1 MSQTIGK
8 KLPIGV
14 QDFTILRTEGFVYV
28 DKTELLHRLI
38 TQNRVYFLSRPRRFG
53 KSLLISTL
61 EAIFQGKKELFKDLW
76 IEKSGY
82 DWKPHPVIRI
92 DMSETVR
99 TSPELLAES
108 LIKLLKRIAST
119 HQLELGNSLSPGDA
133 FSMLITLL
141 AERGHK
147 VVVLIDEYD
156 KPIIDNI
163 SNPELALKMRDI
175 LRPFYG
181 ILKAQ
186 DGNLRFILLT
196 GVTKFSKASVFS
208 ELNNL
213 QDLTLTDQY
222 SHLLGYTQT
231 ELETVFADRI
241 AQLAEKYKHT
251 ITEEL
256 DNIKQWYNG
265 YHFSAE
271 GVSVYNPFS
280 TLLLLEQK
288 TYANHWFATATPKF
302 LIDLLETRRYA
313 PEKIEGAEIDFDG
326 FGSYDIERL
335 ELLPL
340 LYQTGYL
347 TIKSYD
353 PRFRTYLLGYPNLEV
368 EQSFKE
374 AVLNRLAEIP
384 PEQRTHLTLSLT
396 RALEKPDYD
405 QFFEVLKTFFASL
418 PYELHQPTEAYYHSI
433 FYLIFHLLGYR
444 IGAEVHTN
452 LGRIDAVIEL
462 PDQILI
468 FEFKLNQSAE
478 VALKQIHDKQY
489 YAPYVNLGKKIVLF
503 GVEFSTE
510 LRNVEEWRVEKNDT
524 SNSNRKV

>member
-1 MSQTIGK
+1 MSHTGYQ
-8 KLPIGV
+8 KLPIGM
-14 QDFTILRTEGFVYV
+14 QDFTKIREGNCVYV
-28 DKTELLHRLI
+28 DKTQLI
-38 TQNRVYFLSRPRRFG
+38 AKLIATGSVYFLSRPRRFG

-61 EAIFQGKKELFKDLW
+61 EAIFQGKKELFKGLW
-76 IEKSGY
+76 IEQSDY
-82 DWKPHPVIRI
+82 DWKRYPVIRI

-108 LIKLLKRIAST
+108 LIKLLKRIAES
-119 HQLELGNSLSPGDA
+119 HQLDLGDLLSPSDA
-133 FSMLITLL
+133 FSTLISRL
-141 AERGHK
+141 AESGK
-147 VVVLIDEYD
+147 KAVVLVDEYD

-163 SNPELALKMRDI
+163 SNPDLALNMRDI

-186 DGNLRFILLT
+186 DGNLKFILLT

-213 QDLTLTDQY
+213 QDLTLTEQY
-222 SHLLGYTQT
+222 SHLLGYTQV
-231 ELETVFADRI
+231 ELEKVFADRI
-241 AQLAEKYKHT
+241 AQLAEKYNHT
-251 ITEEL
+251 IAEEL
-256 DNIKQWYNG
+256 DQIKKWYNG
-265 YHFSAE
+265 YRFSAE
-271 GVSVYNPFS
+271 GESVYNPFS
-280 TLLLLEQK
+280 TLLLLEQQ
-288 TYANHWFATATPKF
+288 TYMNHWFATATPKF
-302 LIDLLETRRYA
+302 LIDLLETRHYA
-313 PEKIEGAEIDFDG
+313 PETIEGTEINFDG

-347 TIKSYD
+347 TIRSYD

-374 AVLNRLAEIP
+374 AVLNRLAEIG
-384 PEQRTHLTLSLT
+384 PEQRTQLILNLI
-396 RALEKPDYD
+396 RALEKKDYTW
-405 QFFEVLKTFFASL
+405 FFEVLKSFFARL

-433 FYLIFHLLGYR
+433 FYLIFHLLSYP

-462 PDQILI
+462 PNRILI
-468 FEFKLNQSAE
+468 FEFKLNQSAD

-489 YAPYVNLGKKIVLF
+489 YAPYVNMGKEIVLI

-510 LRNVEEWRVEKNDT
+510 LRNVKAWRVETK
-524 SNSNRKV
+524 